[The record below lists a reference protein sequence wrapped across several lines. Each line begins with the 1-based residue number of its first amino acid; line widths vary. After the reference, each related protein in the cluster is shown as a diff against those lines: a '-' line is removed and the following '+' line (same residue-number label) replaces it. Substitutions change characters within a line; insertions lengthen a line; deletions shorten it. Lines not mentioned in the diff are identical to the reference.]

1 MFLLS
6 VYPIIVIIDRDL
18 MVAKFDKPYAGN
30 GKEVTKMDTT
40 NLVVEGEIDSPDLEW
55 HLAKCTSILLVIELF
70 LGDDVK
76 PVAVG
81 NHMGRPVVTIEIEG
95 FKSRFQIWETFVPS
109 VMGGLR
115 PVYVSDFDFST
126 YVDTRATIT
135 GDGFLM
141 LV

>member
-6 VYPIIVIIDRDL
+6 VYPIIDRDL